1 MCEAGFNGQVNARSD
16 RTEVVEGNHNIPLDD
31 VDQQYLRPLVT
42 STTCSWK
49 GQPGYYTVE
58 VDGIRAPDAAWTY
71 HTPRPAASQI
81 TDHVASWRGVVVASA
96 AS

>member
-1 MCEAGFNGQVNARSD
+1 MSEARCNAQVIARSH
-16 RTEVVEGNHNIPLDD
+16 RTEVVEGSHNIPRDD
-31 VDQQYLRPLVT
+31 VDQQYLGPSDT

-71 HTPRPAASQI
+71 DTPRPAA
-81 TDHVASWRGVVVASA
+81 AS
-96 AS
+96 

>member
-49 GQPGYYTVE
+49 GQPGDYTVE
-58 VDGIRAPDAAWTY
+58 VDGIRALDAAWIY

>member
-16 RTEVVEGNHNIPLDD
+16 RTEVVEGNHNIPPDD

>member
-1 MCEAGFNGQVNARSD
+1 MSEARFNGQVIARSH
-16 RTEVVEGNHNIPLDD
+16 RMEVVEGNHNIPRDD
-31 VDQQYLRPLVT
+31 VDQQYLRPSVT

-71 HTPRPAASQI
+71 HNPLPAASQI